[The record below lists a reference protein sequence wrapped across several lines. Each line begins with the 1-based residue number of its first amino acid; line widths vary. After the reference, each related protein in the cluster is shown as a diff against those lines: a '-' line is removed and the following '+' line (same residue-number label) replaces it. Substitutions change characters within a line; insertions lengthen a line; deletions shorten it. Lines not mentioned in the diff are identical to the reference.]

1 MLLLFGVLVAVF
13 VVPVSAKKFE
23 NNLVPVTVSI
33 PQSDF
38 FSLSADLYSA
48 DNYPYHPLT
57 QSPYQ
62 LNAHADGN
70 YSVVNFDY
78 NWSSGV
84 PSKFYSYK
92 SIGSA
97 SNPAYITASFRVGD
111 GDGKVDVSFNSLWAD
126 LYIQGRNSS
135 GKEAKVYLFS
145 LGSPPLLSVDG
156 GEAVPYSNNWSGQVS
171 EYLTLTYVF
180 TGKIGIVSDYPLT
193 PLDGNKYPM
202 QLAIGTYNLVVDN
215 VLMAIDRIELKV
227 GEISTSVKNIE
238 NGVANINS
246 NLVDMKQQLS
256 NSQSSIWSAG
266 STAIGE
272 KVGELFTPSSDD
284 LTTATEGLRDTMTDK
299 LGGAYDAVDAVTG
312 AGTQMRDKLKN
323 PTPKES
329 ITFPGI
335 SVPKAGMVEG
345 FTILPAMEVSL
356 PPKLTAVLQPV
367 AGAIVCVLVG
377 MYTLS
382 SLKDMVVC
390 LMSSMSYGEYLHRNK
405 GGGSE

>member
-1 MLLLFGVLVAVF
+1 M
-13 VVPVSAKKFE
+13 PVSAKKFE

-78 NWSSGV
+78 NWSSGI

-97 SNPAYITASFRVGD
+97 SNPAYITASFKVGD

-180 TGKIGIVSDYPLT
+180 TGKTGIVSDYPLT
-193 PLDGNKYPM
+193 PLDGNKYSM

-227 GEISTSVKNIE
+227 GEISTTVKNIE
-238 NGVANINS
+238 EGIIDING

-256 NSQSSIWSAG
+256 DSKSSIWSAG
-266 STAIGE
+266 AAAIGE
-272 KVGELFTPSSDD
+272 KVTELFVPPTDS
-284 LTTATEGLRDTMTDK
+284 LTTATEHLKETVKDK
-299 LGGAYDAVDAVTG
+299 LGGAYDAVDAVTA
-312 AGTQMRDKLKN
+312 AGGQLKDKLSS
-323 PTPKES
+323 PSAAES

-335 SVPKAGMVEG
+335 SLPAAGSVEAI
-345 FTILPAMEVSL
+345 TILPSMEVSL

-367 AGAIVCVLVG
+367 AGSIVCILVG
-377 MYTLS
+377 LYTFS

-390 LMSSMSYGEYLHRNK
+390 FMSSMSYAQYVHRNK
-405 GGGSE
+405 GGDSD

>member
-1 MLLLFGVLVAVF
+1 MLLLFGVLAAVF
-13 VVPVSAKKFE
+13 AVPVSAKKFE

-38 FSLSADLYSA
+38 FSLSADIASA
-48 DNYPYHPLT
+48 DN
-57 QSPYQ
+57 S
-62 LNAHADGN
+62 
-70 YSVVNFDY
+70 
-78 NWSSGV
+78 
-84 PSKFYSYK
+84 
-92 SIGSA
+92 
-97 SNPAYITASFRVGD
+97 
-111 GDGKVDVSFNSLWAD
+111 
-126 LYIQGRNSS
+126 
-135 GKEAKVYLFS
+135 
-145 LGSPPLLSVDG
+145 
-156 GEAVPYSNNWSGQVS
+156 
-171 EYLTLTYVF
+171 
-180 TGKIGIVSDYPLT
+180 
-193 PLDGNKYPM
+193 M
-202 QLAIGTYNLVVDN
+202 QLAIGTNNLVVDN

-256 NSQSSIWSAG
+256 NPNSSIWTSGAA
-266 STAIGE
+266 AIGE
-272 KVGELFTPSSDD
+272 KVTELFVPPTDS
-284 LTTATEGLRDTMTDK
+284 LTTATEQLKDTVKDK
-299 LGGAYDAVDAVTG
+299 LGGAYDAVDAVTNG
-312 AGTQMRDKLKN
+312 GEQMRDKLKN
-323 PTPKES
+323 PMPKES

-345 FTILPAMEVSL
+345 FTILPSMEVSL

-405 GGGSE
+405 GGESE